1 MTTPEKNFV
10 MTDSTFSHIQY
21 KRIMPSD
28 IFPPIETDSSSAS
41 RISSLVM
48 GLFSVEVFPP
58 SGDEIRIRTS
68 VVSRDLCGF
77 TNQIYE
83 GRQTLSTRTSTAH
96 FNSDIPLEVTN
107 PSTWSSV
114 AILFEI
120 DLTLDGTPL
129 RHYWIIY
136 PITHINPQIKRL
148 RFRES
153 LWPFMTR
160 PVMEHMRCEPRDG
173 PSCFV
178 YFSLRELESPSNISP
193 RITMTPL
200 NLTPR
205 DTESVIDM
213 HSINEWA
220 KSWIG
225 SGNSTQ
231 ASSSGINIS
240 DMKSRIISQVMSRYS
255 RWESASNIV
264 SMTLHDTMLSLCEN
278 FSRVLC
284 L

>member
-1 MTTPEKNFV
+1 MA
-10 MTDSTFSHIQY
+10 DSTFSHIQY
-21 KRIMPSD
+21 KRIMPTD
-28 IFPPIETDSSSAS
+28 IFQPIEMESSVSAT
-41 RISSLVM
+41 RFASLGM

-58 SGDEIRIRTS
+58 SGDETWIRTS

-83 GRQTLSTRTSTAH
+83 GCKTLPSRTATAH
-96 FNSDIPLEVTN
+96 INSDIAFEATN
-107 PSTWSSV
+107 PSSCCGV
-114 AILFEI
+114 ALLFEI
-120 DLTLDGTPL
+120 DLTLDETPL
-129 RHYWIIY
+129 RHYWAIY

-148 RFRES
+148 RLRES
-153 LWPFMTR
+153 PWTFMTR
-160 PVMEHMRCEPRDG
+160 PVMEHMRCEPHNG

-178 YFSLRELESPSNISP
+178 YFSLRELESPIKISP
-193 RITMTPL
+193 RLTITPL

-205 DTESVIDM
+205 DTDTAIDM
-213 HSINEWA
+213 KSIKEWA

-255 RWESASNIV
+255 R
-264 SMTLHDTMLSLCEN
+264 
-278 FSRVLC
+278 
-284 L
+284 